1 LSAIKLYNKEKN
13 TVATIQT
20 ENNDISQT
28 YTLIEGSNLK
38 LVGTIT
44 SDIRLRVG
52 PKSKFKNL
60 KDAIFHALE
69 YNRTSS
75 KIYIDI
81 DSNYVWEELELKGV
95 NLNNIEIVPPSN
107 FLDVKN
113 NARFCIN
120 LYSVRNFTCNNLKLD
135 LKQRTKTTNHPYFMF
150 RDGTVSN
157 LDGLNVKGVV
167 DLTVG
172 ANSDIQFIRNIK
184 NSYLT
189 CHNMNLNFTYN
200 ITDTDDY
207 TSSQNFITTYENSGI
222 ETSRSVIT
230 VTNNRSGTEIY
241 RRTRFISVG
250 TMSVIDFST
259 TTFTFTSNREEYCA
273 ICAGANSKVILL
285 SCAINLQNYP
295 NNGAILAEANGR
307 IDFSRTNTMNLK
319 DASVIPFSVQ
329 YSGSISEIRSITF
342 NPVPT
347 KYGNIDLN
355 TQTPNGI
362 ITT

>member
-1 LSAIKLYNKEKN
+1 MSAIKLYNKEKN

-20 ENNDISQT
+20 ETSDINQT
-28 YTLIEGSNLK
+28 YTLKEGSNLK

-81 DSNYVWEELELKGV
+81 DSNYVWEELELKEV
-95 NLNNIEIVPPSN
+95 DFNNIEIVPPSN
-107 FLDVKN
+107 FLDVKS

-135 LKQRTKTTNHPYFMF
+135 LKQRTRTTAHSYFLF

-167 DLTVG
+167 NLTVG
-172 ANSDIQFIRNIK
+172 SNSDISFIKNIK
-184 NSYLT
+184 GSYLS
-189 CHNMNLNFTYN
+189 CHNMNLNLTYN
-200 ITDTDDY
+200 ITDTDEY
-207 TSSQNFITTYENSGI
+207 TSSQNFIAVYENSNI
-222 ETSRSVIT
+222 ESTRSVIT
-230 VTNNRSGTEIY
+230 VTNNRSGTENY
-241 RRTRFISVG
+241 RRTRFISAG
-250 TMSVIDFST
+250 TMSVINFST
-259 TTFTFTSNREEYCA
+259 TTFTITSNKSEFCA
-273 ICAGANSKVILL
+273 INAGGNSTVNLL
-285 SCAINLQNYP
+285 SCATNLQNYP
-295 NNGAILAEANGR
+295 SNGAILAESNSM
-307 IDFSRTNTMNLK
+307 INFTRTNTMNLK
-319 DASVIPFSVQ
+319 DASVIPFTVQ
-329 YSGSISEIRSITF
+329 YSGFISTKGITF

-362 ITT
+362 IIK

>member
-1 LSAIKLYNKEKN
+1 MSAIKLYNKEKN

-20 ENNDISQT
+20 ETSDINQT
-28 YTLIEGSNLK
+28 YTLKEGSNLK

-52 PKSKFKNL
+52 PNSKFKNL

-95 NLNNIEIVPPSN
+95 DFNNIEIVPPSN
-107 FLDVKN
+107 FLDVKS
-113 NARFCIN
+113 NARFFIN

-135 LKQRTKTTNHPYFMF
+135 LKQRTKTTTHVYFMF

-172 ANSDIQFIRNIK
+172 SMSDITFIRNIK
-184 NSYLT
+184 GSYLS
-189 CHNMNLNFTYN
+189 CHNMNLNLTYN

-207 TSSQNFITTYENSGI
+207 TSSQNFISTYENSSI
-222 ETSRSVIT
+222 ESSRSVIS

-241 RRTRFISVG
+241 RRTRFIAAG
-250 TMSVIDFST
+250 TMSVINFST
-259 TTFTFTSNREEYCA
+259 TTFTFTSNKAEFCA
-273 ICAGANSKVILL
+273 INAGGNSAITLQ
-285 SCAINLQNYP
+285 SCATNLQNYP

-307 IDFSRTNTMNLK
+307 ISFSRNNTMNLK

-329 YSGSISEIRSITF
+329 DQGYISIKGVTF

-347 KYGNIDLN
+347 KYGNIDIN
-355 TQTPNGI
+355 TYTNSGVI
-362 ITT
+362 IK

>member
-1 LSAIKLYNKEKN
+1 MNAIKLYNKEKN

-20 ENNDISQT
+20 ETSDINQT
-28 YTLIEGSNLK
+28 YTLKEGSNLK

-52 PKSKFKNL
+52 PNSKFKNL

-69 YNRTSS
+69 YNRSSS

-95 NLNNIEIVPPSN
+95 DLNNIEIVPPSN

-120 LYSVRNFTCNNLKLD
+120 LYSVRNFICNNLKLD
-135 LKQRTKTTNHPYFMF
+135 LRQRTKTTSHSYFLF
-150 RDGTVSN
+150 IEGTVCK

-172 ANSDIQFIRNIK
+172 SKSDISFIRIYR
-184 NSYLT
+184 SSFLS
-189 CHNMNLNFTYN
+189 CHNMNLNLTYN

-207 TSSQNFITTYENSGI
+207 TSSQNFISVFENSTI

-230 VTNNRSGTEIY
+230 VTNNRSGTENY
-241 RRTRFISVG
+241 RATRFIAAG
-250 TMSVIDFST
+250 TMSVMNFST
-259 TTFTFTSNREEYCA
+259 TTFTFTSNKREFCA
-273 ICAGANSKVILL
+273 INAGGSSVVTML
-285 SCAINLQNYP
+285 SCATNLQNYP
-295 NNGAILAEANGR
+295 SNGAILAESNGR
-307 IDFSRTNTMNLK
+307 IAFSRSNIMNLK
-319 DASVIPFSVQ
+319 DANVIPFYVQ
-329 YSGSISEIRSITF
+329 DSGYINIKDITY
-342 NPVPT
+342 NPTPT

-355 TQTPNGI
+355 TYTNSGVI
-362 ITT
+362 IK